1 VLAKTKQKW
10 SGKPLERILVK
21 LSEFGKI
28 DVDGTKVKLRD
39 HKISM
44 SPKQEAFLTRVEA
57 ELNKTLI
64 NVPYSS
70 DIAIALS
77 VPVQAIDE
85 ILILG
90 MNSGRL
96 VKVLDS
102 LYYTLDQFERIKEN
116 LKSVFGKDPF
126 MASEAKEA
134 LGTSRKFIIPVL
146 EYLDTTGFTS
156 RLDDRRVI
164 N

>member
-1 VLAKTKQKW
+1 
-10 SGKPLERILVK
+10 
-21 LSEFGKI
+21 
-28 DVDGTKVKLRD
+28 
-39 HKISM
+39 
-44 SPKQEAFLTRVEA
+44 VEE

-70 DIAIALS
+70 DIARDMN

-85 ILILG
+85 ILT
-90 MNSGRL
+90 MAKNAGR
-96 VKVLDS
+96 VIKVLDT
-102 LYYTLDQFERIKEN
+102 LYYTFDQMERIKDN
-116 LKSVFGKDPF
+116 LRSIYGSQPF

-134 LGTSRKFIIPVL
+134 LATSRKFIIPVL

-156 RLDDRRVI
+156 RIGDRRVI

>member
-1 VLAKTKQKW
+1 M
-10 SGKPLERILVK
+10 
-21 LSEFGKI
+21 GKI
-28 DVDGTKVKLRD
+28 ELEGTKVKL
-39 HKISM
+39 KEFNIQLSA
-44 SPKQEAFLTRVEA
+44 KQEAFLVRVEA

-70 DIAIALS
+70 DIARDMN

-85 ILILG
+85 ILT
-90 MNSGRL
+90 MAKNAGR
-96 VKVLDS
+96 VIKVLDS
-102 LYYTLDQFERIKEN
+102 LYYTFDQMERIKDN
-116 LKSVFGKDPF
+116 LKSIFGSQPF

-134 LGTSRKFIIPVL
+134 LATSRKFIIPVL
-146 EYLDTTGFTS
+146 EFLDTTGFTS